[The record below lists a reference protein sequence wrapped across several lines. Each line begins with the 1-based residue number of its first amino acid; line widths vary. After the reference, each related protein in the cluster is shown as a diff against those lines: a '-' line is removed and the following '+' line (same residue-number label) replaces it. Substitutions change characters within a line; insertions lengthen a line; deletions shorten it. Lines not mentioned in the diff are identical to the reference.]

1 MNSYMLFHHCLFSKF
16 WILSLIVVSI
26 FRMASG
32 TCVGAGRVHG
42 HGTNAGDEDDL
53 PPHPSTA

>member
-1 MNSYMLFHHCLFSKF
+1 MLDACYTQWAKVYQ
-16 WILSLIVVSI
+16 IM
-26 FRMASG
+26 MASG